1 MKTIKLNDYE
11 LNIIH
16 GLLADEEIRLKKA
29 YKIISKNG
37 DDFGNT
43 KNYIEKVNK
52 LRMKFSNMDDS
63 EDYFEVFNRIEENSL
78 DTKAEMGEMKYR
90 KKPVEIEAIKYE
102 KKHIDRALDFCNKL
116 RYNPH
121 DNEYYVDTLEGCMKV
136 TEGDFIIKG
145 VNGEFY
151 PCKPDIFEKT
161 YEKLFEVEEWER
173 GY

>member
-1 MKTIKLNDYE
+1 MKTIKLKLNDYE
-11 LNIIH
+11 LNLIH

-37 DDFGNT
+37 DNFGNT

-52 LRMKFSNMDDS
+52 LRIKFSNMDNS
-63 EDYFEVFNRIEENSL
+63 EDHFEVFDRIEENSL
-78 DTKAEMGEMKYR
+78 DTKAEMEEMKYR

-102 KKHIDRALDFCNKL
+102 KKHIARALDFCNKL

-161 YEKLFEVEEWER
+161 YEKLFEVEE
-173 GY
+173 